1 MKVCRIENSISDLY
15 RELTNEKLNHASFM
29 KDYCVQI
36 IREENI
42 IRMIGIKLTSD
53 NAIEEYNDVYRAHQE
68 IDISSILVLT

>member
-29 KDYCVQI
+29 KDYCAQI